1 MVHKYEKFLVTG
13 GAGFIGSHIVDR
25 LLNEGFEVTVIDNL
39 DTGCLENVA
48 HHKDN
53 KRFHFVKGDIRD
65 YSLVKRTVKGADAV
79 FHEAALAS
87 VVLSIR
93 DPTITNEINV
103 VGTLNL
109 LKASLDLGVK
119 RFVYASSAAVYGNT
133 NRVQKKEDMPLNP
146 TSPYG
151 VSKLAAEK
159 YVEIFHELYG
169 LETVSLRYFNVYGP
183 RQRLDEK
190 WAYGSVI
197 NIFLDR
203 LLRNMP
209 PVIYGDGK
217 QTRDFVYVKDAVE
230 ANMLALRRNDAVGET
245 FNIGTGKRIT
255 VNKVAQLLK
264 RMTSKENLENVYS
277 DSRLGDVRHGYADI
291 SKAIRILNYEPKFSI
306 ERGLGEL
313 VNWYVQKKEHLK

>member
-1 MVHKYEKFLVTG
+1 MTDYSRVVVTG
-13 GAGFIGSHIVDR
+13 GAGFIGSHLVDR
-25 LLNEGFEVTVIDNL
+25 LLTEGSEVTIIDNF
-39 DTGCLENVA
+39 DTGQVENVSS
-48 HHKDN
+48 HDDL
-53 KRFHFVKGDIRD
+53 RIIKGDIRD
-65 YSLVKRTVKGADAV
+65 YALVKRTVKGADAV

-103 VGTLNL
+103 AGTLNL

-133 NRVQKKEDMPLNP
+133 NRVQMKEDMPLNP

-190 WAYGSVI
+190 WAYGGVI

-209 PVIYGDGK
+209 LVIYGDGE
-217 QTRDFVYVKDAVE
+217 QTRDFVYVEDAVE

-264 RMTSKENLENVYS
+264 RMTGKQNLESVYS

-291 SKAIRILNYEPKFSI
+291 SKAVRILNYKPKFSI
-306 ERGLGEL
+306 KRGLEEL
-313 VNWYVQKKEHLK
+313 VNWRVQKKENQK

>member
-1 MVHKYEKFLVTG
+1 MTDYSRIVVTG
-13 GAGFIGSHIVDR
+13 GAGFIGSHLVDR
-25 LLNEGFEVTVIDNL
+25 LLTEGSEVTIIDSFETGQAQNVSCHNNLQVI
-39 DTGCLENVA
+39 
-48 HHKDN
+48 
-53 KRFHFVKGDIRD
+53 RGDIRD
-65 YSLVKRTVKGADAV
+65 YALIKRTLKGADAV

-93 DPTITNEINV
+93 DPTIANEINV
-103 VGTLNL
+103 AGTLNL

-133 NRVQKKEDMPLNP
+133 NRVQKKEDMPLSP

-169 LETVSLRYFNVYGP
+169 LETISLRYFNVYGP
-183 RQRLDEK
+183 RQRFDEK
-190 WAYGSVI
+190 WAYGGVI
-197 NIFLDR
+197 SIFLDR

-217 QTRDFVYVKDAVE
+217 QTRDFVYVKDVVE

-291 SKAIRILNYEPKFSI
+291 SKAKRILNYGPKFSM
-306 ERGLGEL
+306 ERGLEEL
-313 VNWYVQKKEHLK
+313 VNWYV

>member
-87 VVLSIR
+87 VILSIR

>member
-25 LLNEGFEVTVIDNL
+25 LLNEGFEVTAIDNL

-87 VVLSIR
+87 VILSIR

-109 LKASLDLGVK
+109 LKASLDLGIK

-190 WAYGSVI
+190 WTYGSVI

-217 QTRDFVYVKDAVE
+217 QTRDFIYVKDAVE

-245 FNIGTGKRIT
+245 FNIGTAKRIT

-264 RMTSKENLENVYS
+264 RMASKENLENVYS

-291 SKAIRILNYEPKFSI
+291 SKAIRILKYEPNFSI
-306 ERGLGEL
+306 ERGLVEL
-313 VNWYVQKKEHLK
+313 VDWYQKEEQQK